1 MPTRFL
7 VSFFSMKRLLSAAFA
22 VLFTVN
28 AAFAAPNPFNVSDE
42 LDERIRAGL
51 NALYNLEFDQA
62 EKIFI
67 EIKPHAEE
75 HPMVAFGL
83 TSVHWWRL
91 SVYVLENDAEESAPF
106 LKSVEECIRVSK
118 AMVAKGDKTGEG
130 YLCLG
135 GAEGLLGRWQAA
147 NRKWMP
153 AYFKGKSA
161 YKHLRS
167 ALRANPEMYDA
178 NMGLGIFDYY
188 VATLPSFVRVLAFV
202 GQSGNKQKGL
212 DELHSAGADGTY
224 ARTPSLLFLVNIY
237 SSLEN
242 QPDKT
247 FALLADLKKEYPH
260 SPFIQ
265 MLKIVALYNHQPVDE
280 IAAEAADFQKNVADG
295 TYKPFFAT
303 QGQFAEGLAHF
314 KGHEWDK
321 AEKNFDNAVRVGT
334 VKDPFFT
341 WATLYKGYCLDI
353 LGQREEAVKQYKEV
367 LSHIRR
373 WGAHDNAELRLKK
386 PFTENDKELTKL
398 IL

>member
-1 MPTRFL
+1 
-7 VSFFSMKRLLSAAFA
+7 MKRLISAAVA
-22 VLFTVN
+22 VVFTVN
-28 AAFAAPNPFNVSDE
+28 TAFAAANPFKVSDA
-42 LDERIRAGL
+42 LDARIRAGL
-51 NALYNLEFDQA
+51 NALYNLDFDEA
-62 EKIFI
+62 EKIFN
-67 EIKPHAEE
+67 EIKPQEKE

-91 SVYVLENDAEESAPF
+91 SVYVLENDPQESAQF
-106 LKSVEECIRVSK
+106 LQSVDECIRVSK
-118 AMVAKGDKTGEG
+118 AMVDKGDTTGEG

-153 AYFKGKSA
+153 AYFKGKGA
-161 YKHLRS
+161 YKHLRNS
-167 ALRANPEMYDA
+167 LKVNPEMYDA

-188 VATLPSFVRVLAFV
+188 VATLPSFVRVLAFI
-202 GQSGNKQKGL
+202 GQTGDKQKGL
-212 DELHSAGADGTY
+212 DELHKAGADGTY

-247 FALLADLKKEYPH
+247 FALLADLKKEYPK

-265 MLKIVALYNHQPVDE
+265 MLTVVALYNHRPVE
-280 IAAEAADFQKNVADG
+280 ELEAEAANFQQRVKDG
-295 TYKPFFAT
+295 TYRTSFAT
-303 QGQFAEGLAHF
+303 QADFADGLGHF
-314 KGHEWDK
+314 KRHDWAGAERLFNEAIK
-321 AEKNFDNAVRVGT
+321 AGT

-341 WATLYKGYCLDI
+341 WATLYRGYALDV
-353 LGQREEAVKQYKEV
+353 LGRRDEAVAEYRKV
-367 LSHIRR
+367 LTHIRR